1 MEVPIQQAARTLG
14 VLPSVLIRH
23 IEGGELK
30 GRKKRAIWYV
40 DLPDKEG
47 ELAPI
52 KSQLAGKDQGET
64 AEQEPPS
71 RELID
76 SLHKQLESQANQ
88 IKVKDRQ
95 IQELHFLL
103 QKGFGIEETFLGDSV
118 TETEE

>member
-1 MEVPIQQAARTLG
+1 MGVDEGAARTLG
-14 VLPSVLIRH
+14 VLPSVLIRL

-40 DLPDKEG
+40 ELPDKEE

-52 KSQLAGKDQGET
+52 KSQLARRDKKEP
-64 AEQEPPS
+64 AEQESPS

-76 SLHKQLESQANQ
+76 SLHKQLESQAIQ
-88 IKVKDRQ
+88 IEIKDRQ

-103 QKGFGIEETFLGDSV
+103 QKGFGIEETK
-118 TETEE
+118 T

>member
-14 VLPSVLIRH
+14 ILPSILWRQ
-23 IEGGELK
+23 IENGELK
-30 GRKKRAIWYV
+30 GRKKGRIWYV
-40 DLPDKEG
+40 EHPEKER

-52 KSQLAGKDQGET
+52 NSQLATRDQREF
-64 AEQEPPS
+64 AEQNPPG

-103 QKGFGIEETFLGDSV
+103 QQSLRNRRNLFWPFGH
-118 TETEE
+118 

>member
-23 IEGGELK
+23 IEGGELQ

-40 DLPDKEG
+40 ELPDEEG

-52 KSQLAGKDQGET
+52 KSQLARRDPKEL
-64 AEQEPPS
+64 AEQNPPG

-88 IKVKDRQ
+88 IQTKDRQ
-95 IQELHFLL
+95 IQELHLLL
-103 QKGFGIEETFLGDSV
+103 QQSLRNRRNPFWPFSR
-118 TETEE
+118 